1 MPHTVTPIRPASNPK
16 LPEPKLPEP
25 KLPEHVVAFEVS
37 KHQLVVHMLPADRQ
51 CTIANTPAAVRR
63 VLSAELRHNQRA
75 GLGAMLVV
83 CEATGGY
90 ETHVLEAAVELGIEA
105 HKAHGSRV
113 RYFAKYRGLKA
124 KNDPIDA
131 RLIALYGQQTEN
143 LVRYQPL
150 GDDIKAL
157 RALQERRQDLIV
169 MLQGERN
176 RLEHVTNAAVLRS
189 LKASIRALARA
200 LAAIEAEIAELLA
213 REDALARKAQLMRT
227 VPGVGPVVANTL
239 LAHMPELGALPRG
252 RPAALAGLAPYDN
265 DSGQKKGRRSIDA
278 GRSAVRRCLYMAAM
292 AAVRVSPQLR
302 AFADRIKTRG
312 KPFKVAI
319 TAVMR
324 KLIAII
330 NAVLATGQPCHYIRT
345 A

>member
-1 MPHTVTPIRPASNPK
+1 MPHTLTPIRPASNPS
-16 LPEPKLPEP
+16 
-25 KLPEHVVAFEVS
+25 LPEHVVAFEVS
-37 KHQLVVHMLPADRQ
+37 KHQLVVHTLPADRQ
-51 CTIANTPAAVRR
+51 CPIPNTPAAVRR
-63 VLSAELRHNQRA
+63 VLAAELRHNRRA
-75 GLGAMLVV
+75 RLGAMLVL

-90 ETHVLEAAVELGIEA
+90 EAHVLEAAVELGIEA

-113 RYFAKYRGLKA
+113 RHFAKYKGLKA

-131 RLIALYGQQTEN
+131 RLIALYGRQTEN
-143 LVRYQPL
+143 LVRYQPPN
-150 GDDIKAL
+150 DAIKAL

-169 MLQGERN
+169 MLQGEKN
-176 RLEHVTNAAVLRS
+176 RLEHVTNAAVLKS
-189 LKASIRALARA
+189 LQASIRALSRM
-200 LAAIEAEIAELLA
+200 LAEIEGEVAGLLA

-227 VPGVGPVVANTL
+227 VPGLGPVVASTL

-252 RPAALAGLAPYDN
+252 RPAALAGLAPFDN
-265 DSGQKKGRRSIDA
+265 DSGEKKGRRTIDA

-292 AAVRVSPQLR
+292 AAVRVSPQLC
-302 AFADRIKTRG
+302 AFAERIKARG

-330 NAVLATGQPCHYIRT
+330 NAVLATGQPCNYVRT
-345 A
+345 T

>member
-1 MPHTVTPIRPASNPK
+1 MPHTLTPIRPASNPN
-16 LPEPKLPEP
+16 LPA
-25 KLPEHVVAFEVS
+25 HVVAFEVS
-37 KHQLVVHMLPADRQ
+37 KHQLVVHALPADTQ

-63 VLSAELRHNQRA
+63 LLAAELRHNERT

-90 ETHVLEAAVELGIEA
+90 EAHVLEAAVELGIEA

-113 RYFAKYRGLKA
+113 RHFAKYKGLKA
-124 KNDPIDA
+124 KSDPIDA

-143 LVRYQPL
+143 LVRYQPPSES
-150 GDDIKAL
+150 IKAL

-176 RLEHVTNAAVLRS
+176 RLEHVTNRAVLKS
-189 LKASIRALARA
+189 LKASIRVLSRM
-200 LAAIEAEIAELLA
+200 LVEIEAEVAELMA
-213 REDALARKAQLMRT
+213 REDALARKAQLMRS
-227 VPGVGPVVANTL
+227 VPGVGPVVASTL
-239 LAHMPELGALPRG
+239 IAHMPELGTLPRG

-302 AFADRIKTRG
+302 AFADRIKARG

-330 NAVLATGQPCHYIRT
+330 NAVLATGQPCHYART
-345 A
+345 T

>member
-1 MPHTVTPIRPASNPK
+1 MPHTVTPIRPASN
-16 LPEPKLPEP
+16 PKLPEP

-169 MLQGERN
+169 ILQGERN

-227 VPGVGPVVANTL
+227 VPGVGIQAVFSYSARPGGASRRARSSWLASAPGSRAGGACGVAPGP
-239 LAHMPELGALPRG
+239 ARLG
-252 RPAALAGLAPYDN
+252 
-265 DSGQKKGRRSIDA
+265 I
-278 GRSAVRRCLYMAAM
+278 AM
-292 AAVRVSPQLR
+292 
-302 AFADRIKTRG
+302 
-312 KPFKVAI
+312 
-319 TAVMR
+319 
-324 KLIAII
+324 
-330 NAVLATGQPCHYIRT
+330 
-345 A
+345 